1 MASTI
6 ERTDPEDKR
15 AYTNSVGIS
24 NIHRIIGNM
33 IAKAKEGEDTSGGV
47 VSAARDASSSAIQLG
62 TTLWGPHA
70 TPWPDKA
77 LDASGVSSAG
87 DPERRDEHM
96 PEPESRA
103 HKL

>member
-1 MASTI
+1 
-6 ERTDPEDKR
+6 
-15 AYTNSVGIS
+15 
-24 NIHRIIGNM
+24 M

-62 TTLWGPHA
+62 TTLWEPHA

-87 DPERRDEHM
+87 DPAKGDEHM
-96 PEPESRA
+96 RESRA
-103 HKL
+103 QT